1 VISELQV
8 PLKKTKT
15 TKNSM
20 TKFFLYFS
28 IILLTITATSCASY
42 IIPKESFVKQ
52 LAGIDSSKLKSVF
65 VKGPMGDKVTYLA
78 NPLDKIVCYDQT
90 GKEVLLINSPSI
102 ETRVTLNNDKIV
114 IFYFDRIVLING
126 IIYGVES
133 RFLNFRT
140 SILLSDIAKIEIQ
153 DGKKKFSYVNN

>member
-1 VISELQV
+1 
-8 PLKKTKT
+8 
-15 TKNSM
+15 M

-28 IILLTITATSCASY
+28 ILLLTITATSCASY

-78 NPLDKIVCYDQT
+78 NPLDKILCYDQT

-102 ETRVTLNNDKIV
+102 KIDNISIMNFIFVVLV
-114 IFYFDRIVLING
+114 IALG
-126 IIYGVES
+126 ITDCS
-133 RFLNFRT
+133 
-140 SILLSDIAKIEIQ
+140 
-153 DGKKKFSYVNN
+153 